1 MRGSTPTSGDLFIPK
16 RGKLARGVG
25 MLVPP
30 SRRPKNGK
38 RTVDVRDLD
47 ARRMEESR
55 ERQEERKELIRSTIV
70 NRTFETYFQPIVD
83 LRSQQPVGAEALSR
97 FAHLPVRSPD
107 AWFAEAASVG
117 LGVELELAALEM
129 AIGQLRHL
137 PANLYLSVNASV
149 PTLMSEEFQAIIGGV
164 PAERIVIEL
173 TEHAEVADYDK
184 LDQSIKG
191 IRSRGTRLAVDDA
204 GSGYSSLQHILN
216 LQPDVIKLDI
226 GLTRGID
233 RDPARLALGRAL
245 LKFGFDAYRA
255 SIVAEGIE
263 TVGEYETLRSLG
275 CPAGQGFYLGRPSR
289 LALQQLAPIA
299 PMPLLSVPG
308 RAVRSGTP
316 RNGSGSTDT
325 TNQSVDESPSG
336 TTDGTAA
343 TAAPVRTRTLT
354 IEPDDTGHVEGDAPE
369 VDAEGHAEE
378 PESRLLYRRA

>member
-1 MRGSTPTSGDLFIPK
+1 MRKPTPTSTDLFIPK
-16 RGKLARGVG
+16 KSAVSRGKGLFTGPV
-25 MLVPP
+25 
-30 SRRPKNGK
+30 RRMKDRERSVK
-38 RTVDVRDLD
+38 TSALD
-47 ARRMEESR
+47 AQNLQDWR
-55 ERQEERKELIRSTIV
+55 ERQEQKHEQIRSIIA

-83 LRSQQPVGAEALSR
+83 LQSGRPVGAEALSR
-97 FAHLPVRSPD
+97 FAPLPVRAPD

-129 AIGQLRHL
+129 AIGQLRDL

-149 PTLMSEEFQAIIGGV
+149 PTLMSEQFRAIIAAV

-173 TEHAEVADYDK
+173 TEHAEVADYEQ
-184 LDQSIKG
+184 LEQSIKG
-191 IRSRGTRLAVDDA
+191 IRSTGIRLAVDDA

-233 RDPARLALGRAL
+233 QDPARLALGRAL

-289 LALQQLAPIA
+289 LAIQHLAPIA
-299 PMPLLSVPG
+299 PMPLLAERLRPVS
-308 RAVRSGTP
+308 
-316 RNGSGSTDT
+316 NGSVANGSLA
-325 TNQSVDESPSG
+325 N
-336 TTDGTAA
+336 GTAKTGPA
-343 TAAPVRTRTLT
+343 TNGRTGPV
-354 IEPDDTGHVEGDAPE
+354 DDQDGLDSADEFPE
-369 VDAEGHAEE
+369 EE
-378 PESRLLYRRA
+378 NARSLYRRA